1 MSAELAT
8 LFRQTLCLYLEPEE
22 SHTARQIVVAFSGGM
37 DSRVLL
43 ELLSRLELKSPLIIK
58 AVHVHHGLSRN
69 ADEWVKRCQQWC
81 EALNIE
87 LAVEYV
93 QLEAGQGESLEKIAR
108 EARYRVL
115 AGHLN
120 PGDILLTGQHADD
133 QLETFLLALKRGS
146 GPKGLSSMAQVM
158 PFNQAVLIRPLLT
171 ATREQIY
178 HYAVAHELDW
188 IEDESNQDTRF
199 DRNFIRHQV
208 SPVLTQRWSSIHQA
222 VQRSSQLCAQQEA
235 LLNELLADKL
245 SVALA
250 ADNSLSISVLTQVSD
265 AARDHLLRM
274 WLARLHRPMP
284 SQLQLNHLWQQ
295 VALAKVDANPKLQL
309 HDIEIRRFARRLY
322 CVAKSQDVSGWK
334 GSLQIGQELVLPDQL
349 GWLALKSGDP
359 ISNGKMGLNC
369 QALKEP
375 LSVIFEPQGLLS
387 CPAGG
392 VGQKKLKKLFQE
404 LAVPSW
410 LRRRI
415 PILLCGNQVAAVADL
430 FVDRQFSGKDC
441 ELIWS
446 KQPETVPECRE

>member
-8 LFRQTLCLYLEPEE
+8 LFRQTLCPHLEPEV
-22 SHTARQIVVAFSGGM
+22 SHKAPQVVVAFSGGM

-43 ELLSRLELKSPLIIK
+43 ELVSQLKLKSPFNVK
-58 AVHVHHGLSRN
+58 AVHVHHGLSCN
-69 ADEWVKRCQQWC
+69 ADEWVERCRQWC

-87 LAVEYV
+87 LAIEYV
-93 QLEAGQGESLEKIAR
+93 QLETGQGESLEKIAR

-158 PFNQAVLIRPLLT
+158 PFNQALLIRPLLT
-171 ATREQIY
+171 VTREQIY

-188 IEDESNQDTRF
+188 IEDESNQDIRF
-199 DRNFIRHQV
+199 DRNFIRHKV
-208 SPVLTQRWSSIHQA
+208 TPVLTQRWPSIHQA
-222 VQRSSQLCAQQEA
+222 VQRSTQLCAQQEA

-245 SVALA
+245 SAALA
-250 ADNSLSISVLTQVSD
+250 ADNSLSISALTQVSD

-274 WLARLHRPMP
+274 WLARLHLPMP
-284 SQLQLNHLWQQ
+284 SQLQLNHLWLQ
-295 VALAKVDANPKLQL
+295 VALAKSDANPKLQL
-309 HDIEIRRFARRLY
+309 HDIDIRRFSQRLY
-322 CVAKSQDVSGWK
+322 CVTQTQDISGWK
-334 GSLQIGQELVLPDQL
+334 AQLQIGQELALPDQL
-349 GWLALKSGDP
+349 GCLVLQSGEQ

-375 LSVIFEPQGLLS
+375 LSVIFEPQGLQA
-387 CPAGG
+387 CPVGG
-392 VGQKKLKKLFQE
+392 VGQKKLKKWFQQ

-446 KQPETVPECRE
+446 KQAEIVPECRE